1 MKWGAGS
8 DQAPH
13 RTYRPAQNASRIQAP
28 HAGRLAAHMVADAA
42 DGDEPGHALNQL
54 VERNA
59 VHVRMEPEQARWTV
73 CRRWPN

>member
-1 MKWGAGS
+1 
-8 DQAPH
+8 
-13 RTYRPAQNASRIQAP
+13 
-28 HAGRLAAHMVADAA
+28 MVADAA